1 MFIILIVC
9 MLHFLA
15 VIIALQFDGIVNF
28 ANVSIIADVDVLEIC
43 VAVVVQLLLVLLL
56 AFGTA

>member
-1 MFIILIVC
+1 